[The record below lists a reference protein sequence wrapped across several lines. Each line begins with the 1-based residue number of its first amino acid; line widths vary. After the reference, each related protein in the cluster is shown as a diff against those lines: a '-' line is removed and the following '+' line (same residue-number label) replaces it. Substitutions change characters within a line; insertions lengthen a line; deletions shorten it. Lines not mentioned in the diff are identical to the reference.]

1 MSNRPQTSGGA
12 LKTIIESGGLRLS
25 AYRDRLPPAGVLPCV
40 TIDDDVTSTPE
51 RHGDT
56 QDPNG
61 HHGES
66 EVLLVHLWQP
76 LLDQNKRP
84 GERFTLARQLTLLLK
99 CAPPFEYG
107 PDDAP
112 VRVYGLRVDGRARII
127 EQERDEKQRLLREL
141 VHTTLTVT
149 MRRDA

>member
-1 MSNRPQTSGGA
+1 MNRPQTSGGA
-12 LKTIIESGGLRLS
+12 VKAVIENGGLRLS
-25 AYRDRLPPAGVLPCV
+25 AYRDRLPPKGVLPCV

-51 RHGDT
+51 RHGDSG
-56 QDPNG
+56 DPAG

-76 LLDQNKRP
+76 FRDQNKRP
-84 GERFTLARQLTLLLK
+84 GERFDLARALTLLLK
-99 CAPPFEYG
+99 TTPPFEYG

-127 EQERDEKQRLLREL
+127 EDDEI
-141 VHTTLTVT
+141 VHTTLTIT

>member
-1 MSNRPQTSGGA
+1 MNRPQTSAGA
-12 LKTIIESGGLRLS
+12 LKTIVENGGLRIS
-25 AYRDRLPPAGVLPCV
+25 AYRDQLPPTSSLPCV
-40 TIDDDVTSTPE
+40 TIDEDVTSTPE
-51 RHGDT
+51 RHGDSG
-56 QDPNG
+56 DAGG

-76 LLDQNKRP
+76 FRDQNKRP
-84 GERFTLARQLTLLLK
+84 GERFDLARQLTLLIK
-99 CAPPFEYG
+99 TCPPFVYG

-127 EQERDEKQRLLREL
+127 EQERDEKQRLIREI